1 MKKLVSTI
9 LLVILLLTLVGCQ
22 KSKADDISDYSFK
35 QAKQFVAV
43 TEKFLEGDIDLETT
57 EKKLNDLERHFSY
70 GDLEKGESDSK
81 FTFIGSSML
90 IVISDLDDA
99 DNYDDEAIDE
109 IKGELSDIEGYIYQ

>member
-9 LLVILLLTLVGCQ
+9 LLVVLLLTLVGCQ

>member
-1 MKKLVSTI
+1 MKRFII
-9 LLVILLLTLVGCQ
+9 LLTVVIIAIITVGCQ